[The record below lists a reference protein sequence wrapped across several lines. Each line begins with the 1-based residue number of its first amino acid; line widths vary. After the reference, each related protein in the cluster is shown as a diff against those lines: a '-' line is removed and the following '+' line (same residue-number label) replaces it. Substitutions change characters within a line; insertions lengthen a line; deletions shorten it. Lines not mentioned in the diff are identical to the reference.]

1 MDDHTALSRWA
12 SRSLAWRPPRL
23 QFAPALEK
31 RFQRSRHEARLR
43 HFLISGVVALVV
55 FIAFLLTDRLMVPDA
70 MDLALRLRLGVFTPF
85 ALVLLFMGAFLRRF
99 VLSLSVFLLEA
110 LVVLSGVF
118 AAACLI
124 AILHGSSSPLSLLYH
139 AGLMP
144 IVVYG
149 NLVQRFKFA
158 WALLSSGT
166 ICGLMMVS
174 LWAVEPGRFPHGV
187 AVAML
192 MVLLVAMVSAYTLFM
207 NYRLELEERRRF
219 LGFDRASFLRQEV
232 ERSRADFAAKS
243 RQDVLTSLPNR
254 RCFDEVLS
262 EAWKQHDERART
274 LCLLL
279 LDVDHFKAFNDR
291 YGHPAGDQCLK
302 LVAQALSDCVKKEGG
317 TLARWGGEEF
327 AVLLPGVRQAE
338 AERIAGLLCQV
349 VSTLG
354 LRHEASSAAGVVTI
368 SAGGACGV
376 PEVAGVTSTDA
387 LWLAD
392 QALYR
397 AKTEGRNQWALQVWP
412 APTINLSARTAV
424 QTPAH
429 QAPPSASEPEA
440 TRPSNAQPS
449 V

>member
-1 MDDHTALSRWA
+1 MGKHTSWSRRAFA
-12 SRSLAWRPPRL
+12 SLGWRPPQL
-23 QFAPALEK
+23 QFTPALEQ

-55 FIAFLLTDRLMVPDA
+55 FNAFLLTDRLMVPDA

-85 ALVLLFMGAFLRRF
+85 ALIMLFVGTFLRRW
-99 VLSLSVFLLEA
+99 VLSRSVLFLESV
-110 LVVLSGVF
+110 VVLTGMF
-118 AAACLI
+118 AAACLL
-124 AILHGSSSPLSLLYH
+124 AILNGSSSPLSLLYH

-149 NLVQRFKFA
+149 NLVQRFKFG
-158 WALLSSGT
+158 WAVASSAT
-166 ICGLMMVS
+166 ICGLMIVS
-174 LWAVEPGRFPHGV
+174 LWVVDPGRFPHGL
-187 AVAML
+187 AISLL

-219 LGFDRASFLRQEV
+219 LGFDRASFLRHEV

-262 EAWKQHDERART
+262 QAWRQHDEKART

-291 YGHPAGDQCLK
+291 YGHSAGDQCLK
-302 LVAQALSDCVKKEGG
+302 LVAQALSACVQKEGG

-338 AERIAGLLCQV
+338 AERIAGRLCLA

-354 LRHEASSAAGVVTI
+354 LRHETSSTAGVVTI

-397 AKTEGRNQWALQVWP
+397 AKSEGRNRWALQVWP

-424 QTPAH
+424 QTPEH
-429 QAPPSASEPEA
+429 QAPPSVTEPEA
-440 TRPSNAQPS
+440 TCPANAQPS
-449 V
+449 A

>member
-1 MDDHTALSRWA
+1 MDDHTVLSGWA
-12 SRSLAWRPPRL
+12 SRSLGWRPPRL
-23 QFAPALEK
+23 QFVPALEQ

-43 HFLISGVVALVV
+43 HFLISGVVALMV
-55 FIAFLLTDRLMVPDA
+55 FNAFLLTDRVMVPDA
-70 MDLALRLRLGVFTPF
+70 MNLALRLRLGVFTPF
-85 ALVLLFMGAFLRRF
+85 ALTLLFMGAFLKRLM
-99 VLSLSVFLLEA
+99 LSLSVSFLEA
-110 LVVLSGVF
+110 LVALSGVL

-124 AILHGSSSPLSLLYH
+124 AILHGSSSHLSLLYH
-139 AGLMP
+139 AGLVP

-149 NLVQRFKFA
+149 NLVQRFKFE
-158 WALLSSGT
+158 WALLSSCA
-166 ICGLMMVS
+166 ISVLMIAS
-174 LWAVEPGRFPHGV
+174 LWAVGPGRFPHGV

-192 MVLLVAMVSAYTLFM
+192 MVLLVAMVSVYTLFM

-219 LGFDRASFLRQEV
+219 LGFDRASLLRQEV

-262 EAWKQHDERART
+262 QAWTQHDERART

-291 YGHPAGDQCLK
+291 YGHPAGDQCLT
-302 LVAQALSDCVKKEGG
+302 LIAQALSECVKKEGG

-338 AERIAGLLCQV
+338 AERIAGRLCQA

-397 AKTEGRNQWALQVWP
+397 AKSEGRNRWALQVWP

-429 QAPPSASEPEA
+429 QAPPSATEPEA
-440 TRPSNAQPS
+440 TCQANAQPS